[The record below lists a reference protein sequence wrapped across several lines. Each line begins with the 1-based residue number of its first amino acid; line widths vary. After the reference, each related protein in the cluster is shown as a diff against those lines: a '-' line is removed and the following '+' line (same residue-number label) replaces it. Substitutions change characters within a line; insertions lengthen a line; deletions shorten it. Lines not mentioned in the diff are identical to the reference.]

1 MTSTHITAGSNP
13 RLGIML
19 ILVATIVLSC
29 MDALTK
35 ILAAVFEPPQILVV
49 RWAVFLTLALLMAAR
64 GGGIKR
70 AMRSKRPVLQIA
82 RALLLVIEI
91 GVFIVAFGNLQLAEV
106 HAIGASAPLLI
117 TALSVPFLNE
127 KVGIRRWLSVAVGF
141 LGVVIILRP
150 GFGMVNPYH
159 LVTLG
164 GVVLWSS
171 YQIMTRMVGRE
182 DSPETSMFYLGA
194 VGFVVLI
201 VVAPFF
207 WRPPTASEWAMLAPA
222 GALGAIGHFLIIKAL
237 SLAAAS
243 TLQPFTFASFVWAI
257 VLGWLVFEALP
268 DAATVLGAGIIIAS
282 GLYIFH
288 REHYH
293 RHRPLAET
301 LADGLNKKK

>member
-1 MTSTHITAGSNP
+1 MTSLHRTAGSNP
-13 RLGIML
+13 SLGIIL

-49 RWAVFLTLALLMAAR
+49 RWAIFLMLALMMAAR
-64 GGGIKR
+64 GGGLQA
-70 AMRSKRPVLQIA
+70 AMRSRRPVLQTA
-82 RALLLVIEI
+82 RALLLVVEI

-117 TALSVPFLNE
+117 TALSVPFLGE

-141 LGVVIILRP
+141 IGVLIILRP
-150 GFGMVNPYH
+150 GFGAVNPYH

-182 DSPETSMFYLGA
+182 DSAETSMFYLGA
-194 VGFVVLI
+194 VGFVVLLL
-201 VVAPFF
+201 VAPFF
-207 WRPPTASEWAMLAPA
+207 WRPPTIGEWGLLLLA
-222 GALGAIGHFLIIKAL
+222 GLLGAIGHFLIIKAL

-243 TLQPFTFASFVWAI
+243 TLQPFTFLSFVWAI
-257 VLGWLVFEALP
+257 LLGWLVFEALP
-268 DAATVLGAGIIIAS
+268 DGQTVLGAAVIIAS

-288 REHYH
+288 REHY
-293 RHRPLAET
+293 RRRVPLA
-301 LADGLNKKK
+301 